1 MPWNDNVKPGPW
13 GAPPEGSGGDDDGRP
28 EGGGARPGAEGGP
41 GPRSP
46 WGASPPPAGGAE
58 PSGPRVGRPATPG
71 AGPRRRPERP
81 KLTPLGAGGGS
92 ERSKEFEAL
101 QREWSERARRFFRHP
116 NGRGVRPGAVAV
128 IVGAAVGLWALT
140 GVYIVQPNEQAV
152 VTRFGVYARTESPG
166 LKVRLPWPV
175 EHAQTVPVTTLNQLA
190 IGGAGATDRPEES
203 LMLTGDENIVQMT
216 FAVLWR
222 VSDADNYLF
231 RVSDPEGS
239 VEMVAESA
247 MREVVGRT
255 PFQSVVSTG
264 RGQVQ
269 TQAAE
274 LMQSILDQY
283 GAGVNIVE
291 VQIVGAEPPR
301 EVIDAFRDVARAGQN
316 AEASVNEAN
325 TYRNRVVNEAIGDAA
340 AIRQQAEGYRE
351 RVAREAEG
359 SAARFNQVYSEYRA
373 APGVTRER
381 LYLETMERVLRDSNK
396 VVVDSQGGASAPI
409 ILPPEV
415 FRGNN
420 ARALPAQPQPQ
431 AQPQTGAAAGAAR

>member
-1 MPWNDNVKPGPW
+1 MPWNDNSKPGPW
-13 GAPPEGSGGDDDGRP
+13 GPPPSGDKDD
-28 EGGGARPGAEGGP
+28 ASGP
-41 GPRSP
+41 GSRPSGDAGPKPSGDSGPKSP
-46 WGASPPPAGGAE
+46 WGT
-58 PSGPRVGRPATPG
+58 PSGRPGPGAPNPKRPQRPRVTP
-71 AGPRRRPERP
+71 
-81 KLTPLGAGGGS
+81 T
-92 ERSKEFEAL
+92 ERSAELEAL
-101 QREWSERARRFFRHP
+101 LRKLGERGRRFFRQP
-116 NGRGVRPGAVAV
+116 GGDGVRPGAIAAVA
-128 IVGAAVGLWALT
+128 GAALGLWLLS
-140 GVYIVQPNEQAV
+140 GVFIVQPDEQAV
-152 VTRFGVYARTESPG
+152 VTRFGAYVRSEGPG
-166 LKVRLPWPV
+166 LKIRMPWPLERV
-175 EHAQTVPVTTLNQLA
+175 EKVSVTSLNRTA
-190 IGGAGATDRPEES
+190 VGGGNSSPATEAS

-264 RGQVQ
+264 RGRVQ
-269 TQAAE
+269 IQAAE

-359 SAARFNQVYSEYRA
+359 SAARFNQVYIEYRA

-381 LYLETMERVLRDSNK
+381 LYIETMERVLRESNK
-396 VVVDSQGGASAPI
+396 IVVDSQGATSAPI
-409 ILPPEV
+409 ILPPDL
-415 FRGNN
+415 FKPR
-420 ARALPAQPQPQ
+420 
-431 AQPQTGAAAGAAR
+431 AAAAPAGQAPAPAPTGPAAPQGSSAGASR